1 MRWDIIYIYN
11 ITYKYYSQLMCVG
24 RYKNTN
30 KHFHTDTFY
39 FAKRLFLFVAK
50 VHVDFEDND
59 VEYIRFIYLYGHLP

>member
-1 MRWDIIYIYN
+1 
-11 ITYKYYSQLMCVG
+11 MCVG

-30 KHFHTDTFY
+30 KHFHTNRFY